1 MGMLPISVT
10 NPRLSP
16 FCLGLLK
23 YRVMLK
29 ACPLLTVSSVLAYLS
44 VWWLA
49 AFTDGCQ
56 LMCVGVR
63 SIKHKR
69 SHEEATG
76 MRSFAVQWRDEVTK
90 SNYLLW
96 EEVQLKSRWTI
107 KSSLLVNN
115 RNISL
120 GFVKEPSYRVLTYF
134 LYSAGCCFTTGLK
147 KKFTGENWCYFIIS
161 AK

>member
-1 MGMLPISVT
+1 MGVLPISVT

-23 YRVMLK
+23 YRVMVK
-29 ACPLLTVSSVLAYLS
+29 DCPRLTISSVLVYLS

-49 AFTDGCQ
+49 AFADGCQ

-63 SIKHKR
+63 SMKHKK

-76 MRSFAVQWRDEVTK
+76 MRSFAVQRQGEVTK

-96 EEVQLKSRWTI
+96 EEVQLKSRCPI
-107 KSSLLVNN
+107 KLSLLVNN
-115 RNISL
+115 GNISL
-120 GFVKEPSYRVLTYF
+120 GFVRQPS
-134 LYSAGCCFTTGLK
+134 
-147 KKFTGENWCYFIIS
+147 
-161 AK
+161 